1 MPRPGQ
7 RRLRKAQV
15 PGREGAGAERE
26 GRGDPDNYSPQRGEA
41 MQPLREGKVVIAAL
55 MLISNSGS
63 AAES

>member
-1 MPRPGQ
+1 M
-7 RRLRKAQV
+7 

-41 MQPLREGKVVIAAL
+41 MQPLREGKVVISAL